1 MSREEILFR
10 GKRTDNGEW
19 VEGSLLIDYISGQ
32 YFIHTNG
39 NSVNESNKIGEE
51 GCLKFFAFEVDPET
65 VCQYA
70 DIRTFPDYKN
80 GRKIFEGDIIKVN
93 DFWTGVVVWEF
104 NDTSFEVEPND
115 EMETMESLGV
125 VVNGNKV
132 EVIGNI
138 FDNPELLEGG
148 DSKCD

>member
-1 MSREEILFR
+1 MSREILFR

-65 VCQYA
+65 ICQYTGLT
-70 DIRTFPDYKN
+70 DKN
-80 GRKIFEGDIIKVN
+80 GRKIFENDKCCVGRPCVLAYGTIKYLEGCFCFVEDGTENILRLCDVRINGYEIKV
-93 DFWTGVVVWEF
+93 D
-104 NDTSFEVEPND
+104 
-115 EMETMESLGV
+115 
-125 VVNGNKV
+125 
-132 EVIGNI
+132 GNI
-138 FDNPELLEGG
+138 FDNPELLKGE
-148 DSKCD
+148 